1 MIKNLLL
8 HDSTRLQAETFIKS
22 PSHAFLISGDV
33 GSGKACMSMSLA
45 AVLLGLD
52 SVQQLQNHPYFTHL
66 KRPEGK
72 QDISID
78 SIRRLNKLLTLK
90 VPGNREIRRV
100 ILIENAQDLN
110 EEASNALLKM
120 LEEPAADCVFILT
133 ATSPHSLLPTISS
146 RAQQLQV
153 RPVSLVQSL
162 KFLESSYKKPDI
174 ESAWRLSGGSAGLM
188 LAILHDDKDH
198 PLKRAVDEAKDYL
211 RKTSYER
218 TLLSDLLSRDKKQL
232 ALLLEALV
240 KLLGAVQ
247 HSGRRSGND
256 PQQKKLLASRKLV
269 LKLQEALGAN
279 VSPKLIVL
287 ELSLNLL

>member
-1 MIKNLLL
+1 MKDLLL
-8 HDSTRLQAETFIKS
+8 HSITRLQAETFAS
-22 PSHAFLISGDV
+22 TPSHALLITGNV
-33 GSGKACMSMSLA
+33 GSGKACLAKNLA
-45 AVLLGLD
+45 ASLLDCHL
-52 SVQQLQNHPYFTHL
+52 VQQLQKYPYFTHL
-66 KRPEGK
+66 KRPDGK

-78 SIRRLNKLLTLK
+78 SIRALSKLLTLK
-90 VPGNREIRRV
+90 APGSREIRRV
-100 ILIENAQDLN
+100 ILIEDAQDLN

-153 RPVSLVQSL
+153 RPVSLAQSL
-162 KFLESSYKKPDI
+162 KFLEGSYKNSDI
-174 ESAWRLSGGSAGLM
+174 ESAWLLSAGGAGLM
-188 LAILHDDKDH
+188 LAILYDDKNH
-198 PLKRAVDEAKDYL
+198 PLKKAIDEAKEYL
-211 RKTSYER
+211 RNNSYER
-218 TLLSDLLSRDKKQL
+218 TLLTDSLARDKKQL

-247 HSGRRSGND
+247 RSGRGSGND
-256 PQQKKLLASRKLV
+256 SQQKKLLASRKLV
-269 LKLQEALGAN
+269 LKLQEALNAN